1 MLRSACLRHP
11 VSGSR
16 WGAWDVISGGVAPGY
31 VISALSGRISAHHGE
46 GLCLDSVQDLEF
58 VTRDV
63 LLEGEHPRLEERM
76 ERLDQRLV
84 RVAEAYLT
92 ELAEELMRLEVWGKH
107 CYRADL
113 LDQLP
118 EVTGNGLMRR
128 RE

>member
-63 LLEGEHPRLEERM
+63 LLEGEHPRLGEDGAVGPATGAGGGGLPHRTGGGVGALGGVGEALLPSGRTGPAAGGD
-76 ERLDQRLV
+76 RQR
-84 RVAEAYLT
+84 ANA
-92 ELAEELMRLEVWGKH
+92 A
-107 CYRADL
+107 A
-113 LDQLP
+113 
-118 EVTGNGLMRR
+118 
-128 RE
+128 